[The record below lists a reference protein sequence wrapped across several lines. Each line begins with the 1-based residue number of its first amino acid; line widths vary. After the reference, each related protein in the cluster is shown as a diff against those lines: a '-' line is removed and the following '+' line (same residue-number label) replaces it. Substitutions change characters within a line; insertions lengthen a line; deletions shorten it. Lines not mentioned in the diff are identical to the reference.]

1 MNATTNIN
9 TTEVITHSI
18 TGFDGNENAAAGA
31 GNIQGTQ
38 AGATAQG
45 RTKGKPESQLRA
57 AARRHGLNL
66 KELAVKMGV
75 NYGYLSS
82 VASGRRP
89 WTPLLRERA
98 MAVLG
103 EVPGQG
109 VVYRQGGLVQGESTC
124 IRERARALGMSQ
136 KDLAQRVGVSIGYMS
151 EVARGRKNMSPA
163 VQTLVESVLGG
174 PVEIA
179 PAECANRQGGV
190 VKGRGESTYI
200 RERAREMGFSL
211 KGLAEHVGVSRGYM
225 TQVSRGERSM
235 SPAVQARVEEA
246 LDGPA
251 RIEPAQPPT
260 VDPRALWDRME
271 AHDISQNETARLAG
285 ISSGHLSQIMNGQR
299 NPSGEVLRK
308 LHGVLFR
315 PTAAELVVPAE
326 VKVMAWKKG
335 RRNGVVVRGAG
346 RPGAGG
352 NKPGGGTVRIG
363 GRVLWGAEVEYA
375 YRAGYDSRGRVS
387 VTHLVDERGY
397 SVMLTKPEPDGAGP
411 GEDRTG
417 V

>member
-1 MNATTNIN
+1 MKATTNIDTN
-9 TTEVITHSI
+9 DTKAR
-18 TGFDGNENAAAGA
+18 FDTNGHPATAAGKE
-31 GNIQGTQ
+31 QS
-38 AGATAQG
+38 
-45 RTKGKPESQLRA
+45 RGKPESELRA

-89 WTPLLRERA
+89 WTLLLRERA
-98 MAVLG
+98 TAVLG

-109 VVYRQGGLVQGESTC
+109 IVYRQGGLVEGESTC
-124 IRERARALGMSQ
+124 IRERARELGMSQ
-136 KDLAQRVGVSIGYMS
+136 KDLAQRVGVSVGYMS

-163 VQTLVESVLGG
+163 VQARVEKVLGG
-174 PVEIA
+174 PVKIGSA
-179 PAECANRQGGV
+179 QCANRQDGR
-190 VKGRGESTYI
+190 VKGRGNSSYI
-200 RERAREMGFSL
+200 RERAREQGFSL
-211 KGLAEHVGVSRGYM
+211 KGLAEHVEVSRGYM

-235 SPAVQARVEEA
+235 SPVVQARVEAA

-251 RIEPAQPPT
+251 RVEPACIPS
-260 VDPRALWDRME
+260 VDPRALWDRMD
-271 AHDISQNETARLAG
+271 AHDLSQNETARLAG

-315 PTAAELVVPAE
+315 PSAAELVVPAE

-335 RRNGVVVRGAG
+335 GRNGVVVRGAG
-346 RPGAGG
+346 GPGAGG
-352 NKPGGGTVRIG
+352 NQPGGGTVRIG
-363 GRVLWGAEVEYA
+363 GRVPWGAEVEYA
-375 YRAGYDSRGRVS
+375 YRAGYDSRGQVS
-387 VTHLVDERGY
+387 VTHVVDERGY
-397 SVMLTKPEPDGAGP
+397 AVMLTKPEQGD
-411 GEDRTG
+411 

>member
-1 MNATTNIN
+1 MKATNNIDTNDTKASFGTSTN
-9 TTEVITHSI
+9 PAT
-18 TGFDGNENAAAGA
+18 AA
-31 GNIQGTQ
+31 
-38 AGATAQG
+38 AQG
-45 RTKGKPESQLRA
+45 RRQGKPESELRA

-66 KELAVKMGV
+66 KELADRMGV

-89 WTPLLRERA
+89 WTPLLRERVT
-98 MAVLG
+98 AVLG

-109 VVYRQGGLVQGESTC
+109 IVYRQGGLVEGESTC
-124 IRERARALGMSQ
+124 IRERARELGLAQ
-136 KDLAQRVGVSIGYMS
+136 KDLAQRVGVSVGYMS
-151 EVARGRKNMSPA
+151 EVARGRKNMSPK
-163 VQTLVESVLGG
+163 VQARVEKALGG
-174 PVEIA
+174 PVKIA
-179 PAECANRQGGV
+179 PAQCANRPDGV
-190 VKGRGESTYI
+190 VKGRRESSYI

-211 KGLAEHVGVSRGYM
+211 KGLAEHVGVSSGYM

-235 SPAVQARVEEA
+235 SPAVQARVETA

-260 VDPRALWDRME
+260 VDPRALWERMD
-271 AHDISQNETARLAG
+271 AHGYGQNETARLAG

-299 NPSGEVLRK
+299 NPSGEVLRN
-308 LHGVLFR
+308 LHGVLFQ
-315 PTAAELVVPAE
+315 PSAAELVVPAE

-335 RRNGVVVRGAG
+335 GRNGVVVRGAG
-346 RPGAGG
+346 GPGAGG
-352 NKPGGGTVRIG
+352 RQVGGGTVRVG
-363 GRVLWGAEVEYA
+363 GRVPWGAEVEYA

-387 VTHLVDERGY
+387 VTHVVDERGY
-397 SVMLTKPEPDGAGP
+397 AVMLTKPEPDGAGP

>member
-1 MNATTNIN
+1 MKATTNIHKAETITSSAIRFDDKDGTN
-9 TTEVITHSI
+9 TAQATEM
-18 TGFDGNENAAAGA
+18 
-31 GNIQGTQ
+31 Q
-38 AGATAQG
+38 AGAVAQG
-45 RTKGKPESQLRA
+45 RTRGKPESELRA

-66 KELAVKMGV
+66 KELADRMGV

-89 WTPLLRERA
+89 WSPLLRERVT
-98 MAVLG
+98 AVLG

-136 KDLAQRVGVSIGYMS
+136 KDLAQRVGVSVGYMS
-151 EVARGRKNMSPA
+151 EVARGRRNMSPA
-163 VQTLVESVLGG
+163 VQARVESVLGG

-179 PAECANRQGGV
+179 PAECANRQDGV
-190 VKGRGESTYI
+190 VKGRGESSYI
-200 RERAREMGFSL
+200 RERARELGYSL

-235 SPAVQARVEEA
+235 SPVVQARVEAA

-251 RIEPAQPPT
+251 RVEPAQPRS

-299 NPSGEVLRK
+299 NASGEVLAK

-315 PTAAELVVPAE
+315 PSAAELVVPAE

-335 RRNGVVVRGAG
+335 GRNGVVVRGAG
-346 RPGAGG
+346 GPGAGG

-363 GRVLWGAEVEYA
+363 GRVPWGAEVEYA

-387 VTHLVDERGY
+387 VTHVVDERGY
-397 SVMLTKPEPDGAGP
+397 GRMLTQPEPDGSGP